1 MKGYSFEARAMDRG
15 TKRYLARITGAA
27 DVAAS
32 GYTVVAGMR
41 GLTATRSA
49 EGILRITLPNTH
61 TRLLY
66 ANAIGNLE
74 ALTTTF
80 EAEDVASGK
89 TVDFR
94 FAAADTAFAATDP
107 DSSVIFVEIVV
118 QDGTR
123 A

>member
-1 MKGYSFEARAMDRG
+1 MAKGHTYEVRAYDRK
-15 TKRYLARITGAA
+15 TRAYRARILADA
-27 DVAAS
+27 DVAAN

-49 EGILRITLPNTH
+49 EGVLRVTLPNTH

-66 ANAIGNLE
+66 AGVLRSGSGLVA
-74 ALTTTF
+74 F
-80 EAEDVASGK
+80 DAEDVDGIK
-89 TVDFR
+89 TVDFT
-94 FAAADTAFAATDP
+94 FQVADTPADQDP
-107 DSSVIFVEIVV
+107 DGETIFVEIVV